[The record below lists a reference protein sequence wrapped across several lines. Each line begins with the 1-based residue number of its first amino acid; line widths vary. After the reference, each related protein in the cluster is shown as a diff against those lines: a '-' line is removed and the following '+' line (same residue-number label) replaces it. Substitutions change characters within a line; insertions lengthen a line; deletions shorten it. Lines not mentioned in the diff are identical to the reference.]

1 MTAKNNLTNRAESA
15 QVIICDTRQQRD
27 LHITSYFDRN
37 GIPWK
42 REKVEAG
49 DYQIEGDFK
58 TLVDSKK
65 DILEICGNLTRTSEH
80 ERVKREVQ
88 RAKDLGCERFVFLIA
103 DPQIKFVDEV
113 YTWKRPMNWK
123 TKKYRT
129 QVQPATLQKIMQ
141 TFAERYGVEFIFCTK
156 LQMGKMVANLLLDQ
170 NLQKDDENAK

>member
-1 MTAKNNLTNRAESA
+1 MQDEKNLINRDEVA
-15 QVIICDTRQQRD
+15 QVIIADTRQQKD
-27 LHITSYFDRN
+27 LHITAYFDRN
-37 GIPWK
+37 GIAWK

-58 TLVDSKK
+58 TIVDTKK
-65 DILEICGNLTRTSEH
+65 DILEICGNLTRSSEH

-88 RAKDLGCERFVFLIA
+88 RAKELGCERFVFLVA
-103 DPQIKFVDEV
+103 DPQIRFVDEV

-141 TFAERYGVEFIFCTK
+141 TFAERYGVEFIFCSK
-156 LQMGKMVANLLLDQ
+156 LQMGKMEASLLLDQ
-170 NLQKDDENAK
+170 NVIKSNEEE